1 MKTYTIPQKEL
12 EVRYSAD
19 VVICGGG
26 TAGVSAARA
35 AADQGCS
42 VIVIEQF
49 GSTGGTS
56 TNGLVTP
63 YMHSGIAGDP
73 DCSYTRKLI
82 ADKLRAMGGMEE
94 DGRAF
99 DPMVLRI
106 AGEQLLLEA
115 GVKILYYHFISD
127 VIKED
132 GIVKGVVCVTKSGS
146 YVIEGREF
154 IDCTGDADI
163 AVLAGAEYTKGNPD
177 TGKCQPISL
186 RYIVSGINK
195 QAFGEFIHSE
205 SERTG
210 VKNWGASYDGKDHVY
225 AAVTGKGD
233 WTLGDAFDKAVE
245 AGDLDIE
252 DKLYWQLFSI
262 PGRKDS
268 LAFNNPEFFED
279 VDGTDVE
286 HLTKAQLEGKRRIYR
301 QLAFYKKY
309 FKGFE
314 NAYISEIAPMVGVRE
329 SRNVIG
335 KYTMTGI
342 EMLQRKKFADSFSQ
356 TNYPIDIHGKE
367 LNCKENVAPVDDG
380 KPWYE
385 IPFGTLVVKDFKNLF
400 VAGRCIGVDFLAESS
415 IRVQSSVRSSGD
427 AAGIGAALACKRGV
441 SSYDI
446 DGVEVRNIMI
456 SLGADFK

>member
-1 MKTYTIPQKEL
+1 MKTYTVPQKEL

-19 VVICGGG
+19 IVICGGG
-26 TAGVSAARA
+26 TAGVSAAIA
-35 AADQGCS
+35 ARDQGAS
-42 VIVIEQF
+42 AIIIEQF
-49 GSTGGTS
+49 GSLGGTS

-73 DCSYTRKLI
+73 DCSYTRK
-82 ADKLRAMGGMEE
+82 KLAEKMRAMGGMEE

-99 DPMVLRI
+99 DPMILRV
-106 AGEQLLLEA
+106 AGEQLCAEA
-115 GVKILYYHFISD
+115 GAKILFYHFISD
-127 VIKED
+127 VIKE
-132 GIVKGVVCVTKSGS
+132 GGNIKGVVCVTKSGS
-146 YVIEGREF
+146 YIVEGKEF
-154 IDCTGDADI
+154 IDCTGDADVS
-163 AVLAGAEYTKGNPD
+163 VLAGAEYTKGNPE

-186 RYIVSGINK
+186 RYIVSGIDK
-195 QAFGEFIHSE
+195 QAFGEFIRSE
-205 SERTG
+205 AKRTG
-210 VKNWGASYDGKDHVY
+210 INRGASYDGADHVY
-225 AAVTGKGD
+225 AAVTGQGD
-233 WTLGDAFDKAVE
+233 WTFNDAFDKAVA

-252 DKLYWQLFSI
+252 DKLYWQVFTI

-286 HLTKAQLEGKRRIYR
+286 HLTKAQLEGKRRIFR

-309 FKGFE
+309 LKGFE

-329 SRNVIG
+329 TRNVIG
-335 KYTMTGI
+335 KYTMTGM
-342 EMLQRKKFADSFSQ
+342 EMLARKKFTDCFSQ

-367 LNCKENVAPVDDG
+367 LNCKENVTPVDDG

-385 IPFGTLVVKDFKNLF
+385 IPFGTLVVKGFDNLF

-415 IRVQSSVRSSGD
+415 IRVQSSVRSSGE

-446 DGVEVRNIMI
+446 DGVEVRGIMI
-456 SLGADFK
+456 ANGADFKA

>member
-19 VVICGGG
+19 VVVCGGG

-82 ADKLRAMGGMEE
+82 AAKMREMGGMEE

-99 DPMVLRI
+99 DPMVLRV

-115 GVKILYYHFISD
+115 GVKILYYHFISE
-127 VIKED
+127 VIAKD
-132 GIVKGVVCVTKSGS
+132 GVVKGVVCVTKSGS

-154 IDCTGDADI
+154 IDCTGDADVS
-163 AVLAGAEYTKGNPD
+163 VLAGAEYTKGNPE

-186 RYIVSGINK
+186 RYIVSGIDK
-195 QAFGEFIHSE
+195 HAFGEFIRSE
-205 SERTG
+205 AARTG
-210 VKNWGASYDGKDHVY
+210 IDRGTSYDGKDHVY
-225 AAVTGKGD
+225 AAVTGTGD
-233 WTLGDAFDKAVE
+233 WTLNDAFDKALA
-245 AGDLDIE
+245 AGDLDVE
-252 DKLYWQLFSI
+252 DKLYWQVFTV
-262 PGRKDS
+262 PGRKDA

-279 VDGTDVE
+279 VDGTNVE
-286 HLTKAQLEGKRRIYR
+286 DLTKAQLEGKRRIYR
-301 QLAFYKKY
+301 QLEFYKKY
-309 FKGFE
+309 LKGFE